1 MLSLGALSFA
11 APWALAALAVL
22 PVLWWLLRITPPA
35 PWHERFPP
43 VRLLLG
49 LVSREDSA
57 ASSPPWLL
65 ILRLALV
72 AAVIFAVARPVIN
85 AGAVLRGTGSLIV
98 VIDDGWAAARDWTAR
113 LDTLAALL
121 DEAERQ
127 GRTVVLTTTAP
138 VAPAAAAASA
148 APLKIMRPVEAR
160 RAVETLRPKPW
171 ATRRGAAIAKLSGA
185 EMLSSQP
192 PGHVVWLGD
201 GLEDGDTMEAARALR
216 RLGALTVYGDD
227 VRRPAV
233 VLRPPLGDGEALPVV
248 AWRATAEA
256 AATAWVRA
264 IGEDG
269 ALLARQALRFEAGKR
284 RAEARLRMPA
294 ELRNRLVRLEL
305 EEAATAGGVV
315 LIDER
320 WRRRPVGLYSGAGAM
335 ADQPLLGDLYY
346 LERALMPFTE
356 VRRGAVAEL
365 LRRQLS
371 VLVLADP
378 GRLEPGERRRLEQW
392 IAEGG
397 VAVRFAG
404 PRLSRELAEGLDVL
418 LPVRLRE
425 GDRAMGGVMSWSKP
439 ATLAPFSEGGP
450 FHGLKVPRG
459 ISVHS
464 QMLARPAL
472 DLADKTWAELS
483 DGTPLV
489 TGEKRGRG
497 WLVLV
502 HTTANTEWSNLALSG
517 LFVEMLRR
525 LVELGEGVPA
535 NAAAGPLPP
544 IEVVDGFGRLGP
556 PPAGALAI
564 PGGKFGTTVAGP
576 RHPPGYYG
584 GEGVRRALNLS
595 AGLPEPKP
603 LGAFPAGVSRLTY
616 GGERETDL
624 MPWFLVAALV
634 LALADF
640 AASLALRR
648 LLGFSAAVVAAL
660 AVLAPPGDARAQAED
675 ASALAASLQTRLA
688 YVTTGSAR
696 VDETSRAGLK
706 GLSVI
711 VNRRTAAELGE
722 PVGLDPAVDELVFF
736 PLLYWP
742 VTADQAPPT
751 APAVSNLNG
760 YLRNGG
766 TILFDTRDG
775 EDGSGATGA
784 TGTTGAAA
792 LRNLGRELEIPPLEP
807 MAADHVLGRA
817 YYLMN
822 EFPGRWRGS
831 PLWVE
836 RAGERINDG
845 VSSVIVGGHDWA
857 AAWAMDEIQRPLF
870 AVVPGGER
878 QREWAYRFGINLVM
892 YTLTGNYKAD
902 QVHLPAILRRLGQ

>member
-1 MLSLGALSFA
+1 MLSLGAFSFA

-22 PVLWWLLRITPPA
+22 PAIWWLLRITPPA

-49 LVSREDSA
+49 LVSPEDSA
-57 ASSPPWLL
+57 ARSPLWLL
-65 ILRLALV
+65 VLRLTLA
-72 AAVIFAVARPVIN
+72 AAVIVAVARPVIN
-85 AGAVLRGTGSLIV
+85 AGTVLRGTGPLIA
-98 VIDDGWAAARDWTAR
+98 VIDDGWAAARDWSAR
-113 LDTLAALL
+113 QETLAALL

-127 GRTVVLTTTAP
+127 GRAVALATTAP
-138 VAPAAAAASA
+138 GDAAAAAGSFRM
-148 APLKIMRPVEAR
+148 MRPAEAR
-160 RAVETLRPKPW
+160 RAIEALRPKPW
-171 ATRRGAAIAKLSGA
+171 ATKRAAAIAALAGDKVLSA
-185 EMLSSQP
+185 QQ
-192 PGHVVWLGD
+192 PGHVVWLSD
-201 GLEDGDTMEAARALR
+201 GLEDGDTMEAARSLR
-216 RLGALTVYGDD
+216 RLGALTVYGDAAE
-227 VRRPAV
+227 RPAV
-233 VLRPPLGDGEALPVV
+233 VLRPPLGDGEALTVT
-248 AWRATAEA
+248 ALRAQAPA
-256 AATAWVRA
+256 AASQWVSA

-269 ALLARQALRFEAGKR
+269 ALLARQALRFEAGKQ
-284 RAEARLRMPA
+284 RAEARLLLPA

-305 EEAATAGGVV
+305 EGIGTAGTVV

-320 WRRRPVGLYSGAGAM
+320 WRRRLVGLYAGAGAL
-335 ADQPLLGDLYY
+335 AEQPLLGQLYY
-346 LERALMPFTE
+346 LERALLPFTE

-378 GRLEPGERRRLEQW
+378 GRLEPGERRQLKQW
-392 IAEGG
+392 IAAGG
-397 VAVRFAG
+397 VVVRFAG
-404 PRLSRELAEGLDVL
+404 PRLSQELAEGSDML
-418 LPVRLRE
+418 LPVDLRE

-439 ATLAPFSEGGP
+439 AALAPFPEGGP
-450 FHGLKVPRG
+450 FHGLEVPRG

-464 QMLARPAL
+464 QVLARPAL
-472 DLADKTWAELS
+472 DLAEKTWAELS

-489 TGEKRGRG
+489 TGERRGRG

-502 HTTANTEWSNLALSG
+502 HTTANTGWSNLALSG

-544 IEVVDGFGRLGP
+544 IEVLDGFGRLGP
-556 PPAGALAI
+556 PAAGALGI
-564 PGGKFGTTVAGP
+564 PGGKFGTTTAGP

-603 LGAFPAGVSRLTY
+603 LGALPPGTTRLTY
-616 GGERETDL
+616 GGARETDL

-648 LLGFSAAVVAAL
+648 LLGFSAAALATL
-660 AVLAPPGDARAQAED
+660 AVLAPTGDARAQTTDD
-675 ASALAASLQTRLA
+675 AAALASSLQTRLA
-688 YVTTGSAR
+688 FVITGSPR
-696 VDETSRAGLK
+696 VDETSRAGLQ

-711 VNRRTAAELGE
+711 VNRRTAAELGA
-722 PVGLDPAVDELVFF
+722 PVGVDPAVDELVFF

-742 VTADQAPPT
+742 VTADQPPPVARAIT
-751 APAVSNLNG
+751 SLND

-766 TILFDTRDG
+766 TIVFDTRDG
-775 EDGSGATGA
+775 GNGAGA
-784 TGTTGAAA
+784 TGAAA
-792 LRNLGRELEIPPLEP
+792 LRGLGRELEIPPLEA

-822 EFPGRWRGS
+822 EFPGRWRGH

-836 RAGERINDG
+836 RPGERINDG
-845 VSSVIVGGHDWA
+845 VSSVIVGAHDWA
-857 AAWAMDEIQRPLF
+857 AAWAMDELQRPLF

>member
-1 MLSLGALSFA
+1 M
-11 APWALAALAVL
+11 
-22 PVLWWLLRITPPA
+22 
-35 PWHERFPP
+35 
-43 VRLLLG
+43 
-49 LVSREDSA
+49 
-57 ASSPPWLL
+57 
-65 ILRLALV
+65 
-72 AAVIFAVARPVIN
+72 
-85 AGAVLRGTGSLIV
+85 
-98 VIDDGWAAARDWTAR
+98 
-113 LDTLAALL
+113 
-121 DEAERQ
+121 
-127 GRTVVLTTTAP
+127 
-138 VAPAAAAASA
+138 
-148 APLKIMRPVEAR
+148 
-160 RAVETLRPKPW
+160 
-171 ATRRGAAIAKLSGA
+171 
-185 EMLSSQP
+185 
-192 PGHVVWLGD
+192 VWLSD
-201 GLEDGDTMEAARALR
+201 GLEDGDTSEAARALR
-216 RLGALTVYGDD
+216 RLGALTVYGDATE
-227 VRRPAV
+227 RPAV
-233 VLRPPLGDGEALPVV
+233 VLLPPLGDGEALAVT
-248 AWRATAEA
+248 ALRAQAQA
-256 AATAWVRA
+256 AANEWVRA

-269 ALLARQALRFEAGKR
+269 ALLAREALRFEAGNR
-284 RAEARLRMPA
+284 RAQARLRLPA

-305 EEAATAGGVV
+305 EGVGTAGGVV

-320 WRRRPVGLYSGAGAM
+320 WRRRPVGLYSGAGAL

-346 LERALMPFTE
+346 LERALRPFTE

-365 LRRQLS
+365 LRRRLS

-378 GRLEPGERRRLEQW
+378 GRLEPDARRQLTQW
-392 IAEGG
+392 IAAGG
-397 VAVRFAG
+397 VVVRFAG
-404 PRLSRELAEGLDVL
+404 PRLSQELAGGSDML
-418 LPVRLRE
+418 LPVDLRE

-439 ATLAPFSEGGP
+439 ATLAPFPESGP

-464 QMLARPAL
+464 QVLARPAL
-472 DLADKTWAELS
+472 DLAEKTWAELS

-489 TGEKRGRG
+489 TGERRGKG

-535 NAAAGPLPP
+535 SAAAGPLPP
-544 IEVVDGFGRLGP
+544 IEVLDGFGRLGP
-556 PPAGALAI
+556 PPAGALAV
-564 PGGKFGTTVAGP
+564 PGGRFEATMAGP

-603 LGAFPAGVSRLTY
+603 LGALPAGVSRLTY
-616 GGERETDL
+616 GGARETDL

-648 LLGFSAAVVAAL
+648 LLGVSAAVVAGL
-660 AVLAPPGDARAQAED
+660 AVLAPTGDARAETDD
-675 ASALAASLQTRLA
+675 AAALAASLQTRLA
-688 YVTTGSAR
+688 YVITGSR
-696 VDETSRAGLK
+696 QLDETSRAGLE

-722 PVGLDPAVDELVFF
+722 PVGVDPAVDELVFY

-742 VTADQAPPT
+742 VSADQPPPV
-751 APAVSNLNG
+751 ARAASNLND
-760 YLRNGG
+760 YLSNGG
-766 TILFDTRDG
+766 TIVFDTRDG
-775 EDGSGATGA
+775 GEGADA
-784 TGTTGAAA
+784 TGAAA
-792 LRNLGRELEIPPLEP
+792 LRRLGRDLEMPPLEP

-817 YYLMN
+817 YYLMD
-822 EFPGRWRGS
+822 EFPGRWRGH

-836 RAGERINDG
+836 RPGERINDG
-845 VSSVIVGGHDWA
+845 VSSVIVGAHDWA
-857 AAWAMDEIQRPLF
+857 AAWAMDELQRPIF